1 MNSSQIVKELLEL
14 KTAWRRQN
22 FVYTKDQ
29 RSRYDELLN
38 LRREI
43 VKQYWA
49 DGKVWIGPSVHAKP
63 KD

>member
-29 RSRYDELLN
+29 RSRYDELLK

-43 VKQYWA
+43 VRQYEV
-49 DGKVWIGPSVHAKP
+49 DGKVWIGPSVHGKP